1 MLYNF
6 LFGGF
11 IFSLIEYIVNKLD
24 DPALAA
30 VVSMIPIGFLS
41 AFLITRRDIMLE
53 YTKNIF
59 FVVCVTLFV
68 TGIFYLSLKYI
79 KINKRI
85 ILISTLGLWILLQFL
100 NYRIFIINNKNNN
113 INSISINL
121 LKNKKKLI

>member
-11 IFSLIEYIVNKLD
+11 IFALIEYIVNKLE

-30 VVSMIPIGFLS
+30 VISMIPIGFLS
-41 AFLITRRDIMLE
+41 AFLIKNRVTMVE

-68 TGIFYLSLKYI
+68 AGLFYLSLRHIRLHK
-79 KINKRI
+79 KIIVIGILCIWI
-85 ILISTLGLWILLQFL
+85 ILQTL
-100 NYRIFIINNKNNN
+100 NYKYFIF
-113 INSISINL
+113 
-121 LKNKKKLI
+121 NKKTENKKSS